1 MTPWRADW
9 AWGVPLIVL
18 TLVVHDCA
26 LGLGMVPR
34 ARREL
39 AITHRSQL
47 AAERLL
53 GDADLELVPDPLA
66 EVDDAPAHDAMDGRD
81 RSALDHC
88 HQRHAVPVIQS
99 RRLPW
104 RLAIDQALRA
114 TRVELEHPVTHDLQ
128 CHAADRG
135 RLCPGRP
142 IIDRRQ
148 CEKAAHL
155 PGMLALTCRFTH
167 PGCVEIGP
175 QCDRHGEPPVFANL
189 ESDHAGVGESPN
201 ESRSAGPGIS
211 PLEAMES

>member
-1 MTPWRADW
+1 MLIWNSSQTHWQRSMMRQRTTPWMA
-9 AWGVPLIVL
+9 GIGPLSIIA
-18 TLVVHDCA
+18 T
-26 LGLGMVPR
+26 
-34 ARREL
+34 
-39 AITHRSQL
+39 S
-47 AAERLL
+47 
-53 GDADLELVPDPLA
+53 
-66 EVDDAPAHDAMDGRD
+66 
-81 RSALDHC
+81 
-88 HQRHAVPVIQS
+88 HAVPVIQS
-99 RRLPW
+99 RRVPW

-175 QCDRHGEPPVFANL
+175 QCDRHGEPPVFAGL
-189 ESDHAGVGESPN
+189 ESDHARVGESPN
-201 ESRSAGPGIS
+201 ESRSAGPGIILQGAPIA
-211 PLEAMES
+211 PLRFELP